1 MQVPMSAF
9 QLLELLGPQGAQQ
22 KSLWVQFALGGPYQT
37 LQGSMSPLVKPNYLA
52 VIDNQFGNKPLSM
65 R

>member
-1 MQVPMSAF
+1 MLAAISVF

-22 KSLWVQFALGGPYQT
+22 KSLWVQFALGGPYQI
-37 LQGSMSPLVKPNYLA
+37 QVVSMSPLVKPNYLS
-52 VIDNQFGNKPLSM
+52 VIDKQYGNRQLSM